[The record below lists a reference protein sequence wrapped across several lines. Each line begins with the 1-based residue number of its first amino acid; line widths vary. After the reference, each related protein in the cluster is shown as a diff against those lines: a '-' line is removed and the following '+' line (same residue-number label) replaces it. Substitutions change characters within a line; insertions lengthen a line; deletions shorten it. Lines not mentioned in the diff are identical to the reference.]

1 MSKKYKQTV
10 SGNGKIEIA
19 NCAFRVLL
27 HRTGLNVTEQ
37 DTLRIMQELSCP
49 AYACKIDGLQDV
61 PHNCKRKPNPSPFR
75 KPFASRSA
83 NIAKHL
89 ALLFVITLSNCTCNW
104 LVQNQK
110 SLD

>member
-49 AYACKIDGLQDV
+49 AYACKIDV

-89 ALLFVITLSNCTCNW
+89 ALLFVITLSNYTCNW
-104 LVQNQK
+104 LVQ
-110 SLD
+110 S

>member
-19 NCAFRVLL
+19 NCAFGVLL
-27 HRTGLNVTEQ
+27 HRTGLNTTEQ
-37 DTLRIMQELSCP
+37 DTLRIMQELSCS

-75 KPFASRSA
+75 KPFAGRPA

-89 ALLFVITLSNCTCNW
+89 ALLFVITMCNYTCN
-104 LVQNQK
+104 
-110 SLD
+110 